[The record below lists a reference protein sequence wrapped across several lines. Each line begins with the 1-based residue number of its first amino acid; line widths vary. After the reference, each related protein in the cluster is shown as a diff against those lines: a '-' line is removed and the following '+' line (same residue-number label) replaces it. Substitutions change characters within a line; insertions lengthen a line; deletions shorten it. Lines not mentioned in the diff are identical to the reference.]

1 MKIKSLTLLV
11 TLAVS
16 TLVVAQEDIQTT
28 KTNVPAKKESFAA
41 KIERYQN
48 EGFKAAVVISISP
61 LATARPS
68 SGSGPTMLNEA
79 TDSKDLVLEGETRMD
94 KSDFTSLAEAYATKM
109 NETYATDIF
118 VVVDP
123 AVIPTRS
130 TKVAGDVPDWG
141 QTIYKMVVS
150 YSIYPKYQFDKSGD
164 KYTAKYLVNQA
175 APIIEYINDK
185 KGIKMKYPVRMGGL
199 GFYTV
204 SHEGEDL
211 AGLTTID
218 ELNAIVNPPLGTDL
232 AAKLTEAMH
241 EKMPD
246 YLKKIK

>member
-1 MKIKSLTLLV
+1 MKTNTLVLIFILF
-11 TLAVS
+11 TS
-16 TLVVAQEDIQTT
+16 TIVVAQEGILTSSP
-28 KTNVPAKKESFAA
+28 NIPAKKESFAA

-68 SGSGPTMLNEA
+68 SGSGPTMMNEA
-79 TDSKDLVLEGETRMD
+79 LESKDIVLEGETRMD
-94 KSDFTSLAEAYATKM
+94 KSDFIRLAEAYAAKM
-109 NETYATDIF
+109 NETYSTDIF

-123 AVIPTRS
+123 GAMPTRS
-130 TKVAGDVPDWG
+130 TRVAGDVPDWG
-141 QTIYKMVVS
+141 QTLYKLVVS
-150 YSIYPKYQFDKSGD
+150 YSIAPQYQFEKSGD

-175 APIIEYINDK
+175 APIIEYTNDK
-185 KGIKMKYPVRMGGL
+185 KGIKMKYPVRMGSL
-199 GFYTV
+199 GFYTI

-211 AGLTTID
+211 AGLTTLD

-232 AAKLTEAMH
+232 ATKLIEAMN